1 MLAERWRSIGHY
13 KEMIMKKLFAG
24 LFLAASS
31 LPVGFI
37 AGALAFQY
45 VLGTGLPGAIQ
56 ITVKTTAS
64 LLGLGLFVFM
74 AGLASK
80 AETPEPAPSGDAW
93 GQDQ

>member
-1 MLAERWRSIGHY
+1 
-13 KEMIMKKLFAG
+13 MKKLFVG

-37 AGALAFQY
+37 TGALAFQY

-56 ITVKTTAS
+56 IAVKTAAS

-74 AGLASK
+74 AGLVSK
-80 AETPEPAPSGDAW
+80 AEAPEPAPNGDAW
-93 GQDQ
+93 GKNR

>member
-1 MLAERWRSIGHY
+1 
-13 KEMIMKKLFAG
+13 MKKLFVG

-45 VLGTGLPGAIQ
+45 VLGTGWPGAIQ
-56 ITVKTTAS
+56 IAAKVAAS

-74 AGLASK
+74 GGMVTKEQAPKPASN
-80 AETPEPAPSGDAW
+80 SQGW
-93 GQDQ
+93 GQK